1 MHSTD
6 TPFIASDSRLLTAGR
21 TQVRDDNGVVCQNAK
36 NTMSRR
42 CESLR
47 EPSEKWFPLLRSRS
61 ILYTSI
67 GVTKFQFTLHRDIY
81 RGFTWV
87 IWKMPDN
94 GNNGNREWRIS
105 SREQTSISIERKN
118 ENIRDS
124 FIRFPI
130 VTINRVKCLFVMV
143 ICRHPEIY
151 AAVVTFMK
159 GSSYPF

>member
-1 MHSTD
+1 ME
-6 TPFIASDSRLLTAGR
+6 
-21 TQVRDDNGVVCQNAK
+21 
-36 NTMSRR
+36 TMGIGSEEFRH
-42 CESLR
+42 ESKHR
-47 EPSEKWFPLLRSRS
+47 FPL
-61 ILYTSI
+61 
-67 GVTKFQFTLHRDIY
+67 
-81 RGFTWV
+81 
-87 IWKMPDN
+87 N
-94 GNNGNREWRIS
+94 E
-105 SREQTSISIERKN
+105 KN

>member
-1 MHSTD
+1 
-6 TPFIASDSRLLTAGR
+6 
-21 TQVRDDNGVVCQNAK
+21 
-36 NTMSRR
+36 
-42 CESLR
+42 
-47 EPSEKWFPLLRSRS
+47 
-61 ILYTSI
+61 
-67 GVTKFQFTLHRDIY
+67 
-81 RGFTWV
+81 
-87 IWKMPDN
+87 MPDN
-94 GNNGNREWRIS
+94 GNNGNRERRIS